1 MVDAL
6 ARFAQVRQFGSLF
19 HYELAPERG
28 LVLFRAVRSCL
39 KDLNLAQTETSLLS
53 VGDELELFQR
63 GEVIT

>member
-28 LVLFRAVRSCL
+28 LVLFRAVGSCL
-39 KDLNLAQTETSLLS
+39 KGLIWLRLKPACLVWVMNLSCFNVERS
-53 VGDELELFQR
+53 
-63 GEVIT
+63 